1 MARKASKY
9 SGFALLT
16 IGLVL
21 LVTVFILAYME
32 YRGVIVPEMKSQED
46 IISWIL
52 SWGVYIIMKIAFLG
66 VMGWIGSIITL
77 RGVSLITS
85 SEERY

>member
-1 MARKASKY
+1 MAQKVSKY

-32 YRGVIVPEMKSQED
+32 YRGVVVPEMKTQEGF
-46 IISWIL
+46 ISWIL

-66 VMGWIGSIITL
+66 VMGWVGSIITL

-85 SEERY
+85 GEERY